1 MLVIGRAP
9 GAARRIPWRVV
20 YTVAMHVCV
29 PLQLN
34 GVLCAVYGAALS
46 AVCEGCSRI
55 VESESR
61 AGVVP
66 SAHGVSGERH
76 RRD

>member
-1 MLVIGRAP
+1 MA
-9 GAARRIPWRVV
+9 WRVHGCD
-20 YTVAMHVCV
+20 ACV
-29 PLQLN
+29 PWQLN

-61 AGVVP
+61 AGAVP